1 VEKERKE
8 RVFGPREIQWSEK
21 IRTGWEKN
29 PGRVTMSLRGGSC
42 SGVMSFFFFLFF
54 SSSFLISSKLNHG
67 REGQNEGLGAVEIE
81 RVGDGCVER
90 DENGVV
96 SSVCKRKEPTE
107 HGSRQ
112 KP

>member
-1 VEKERKE
+1 
-8 RVFGPREIQWSEK
+8 
-21 IRTGWEKN
+21 
-29 PGRVTMSLRGGSC
+29 M
-42 SGVMSFFFFLFF
+42 
-54 SSSFLISSKLNHG
+54 G